1 MRSHVASF
9 SRGARCSPALSRARR
24 TDWLPAIAGPRR
36 SGRSLAVWLA
46 PAIALVGAALI
57 LPPTVLAQRAA
68 SSAARSRMVL
78 LDAMLRAEDERGHGG
93 AGVTPLLDG
102 VASAD
107 SAIRRIAVRGL
118 GRLERSDL
126 IDQIAPLLTDS
137 AGSVRAEAANAL
149 AQSVSATPPPGDS
162 QRIAGA
168 RAAVDSVFALL
179 IAPIRRERSPLVMGV
194 LARSIGRLPYTVPAQ
209 ARDAEEAIATIVGR
223 ASASSEPPASARAPA
238 PVLRGAAHGLYALAR
253 ARRTLGALTS
263 PSIAVLRTAAVYG
276 RDSAANAQATV
287 EEAAA
292 IRRLAWLALT
302 AAGHRD
308 ELLVRGAARD
318 PDPQVRR
325 LAVLY
330 LPNASD
336 VFLQREV
343 LRAAREDSSFLVR
356 VEWVRMYRQL
366 FATQDCGPLVQ
377 ATTDPSAQVRLA
389 AIDALGGRCLPPGPA
404 ADRLRAVANAA
415 PGGAGVAG
423 GAASWHQRA
432 HALVALARVD
442 SAGARPVIAR
452 EARAEEWHLRLYAA
466 RAAAAAHDAP
476 VLTALAQDTVANVRE
491 VALDGLSTVV
501 GHAADGIY
509 VAALESRDPQV
520 VLAAAR
526 ALRGAP
532 PRTALVPS
540 LAAALD
546 RLTAA
551 RRETSR
557 DPRMELLARISEMG
571 DSSLAPRLVPYLR
584 DVDPAVGA
592 RAMHLLSAWTRQNVV
607 SVVPAPSSP
616 VPLGALATGPAVR
629 LRLTIQ
635 TVAGPGT
642 VMLRLDP
649 ENAPATVARVVSL
662 ARAGYYNG
670 LTWHR
675 VVPDFVIQ
683 GGSPGA
689 NEYIGD
695 GPFLRDELGLASH
708 RRGTVGISTRGR
720 DTGDAQLF
728 VNLVDNYRLDH
739 DYTVVGAV
747 ESGMDVIDAVLEGDA
762 ISRVEV
768 LPGSPR

>member
-1 MRSHVASF
+1 MRSHIASC
-9 SRGARCSPALSRARR
+9 SRGARWSPAVSRARPS
-24 TDWLPAIAGPRR
+24 DWLLAMAGSHRA
-36 SGRSLAVWLA
+36 GWSLAGWLA

-57 LPPTVLAQRAA
+57 LPPTALAQRTA
-68 SSAARSRMVL
+68 SPAGRPRMVL

-107 SAIRRIAVRGL
+107 SGLRRIAVRGL
-118 GRLERSDL
+118 GRLERPDL
-126 IDQIAPLLTDS
+126 IDHIAPLLTDS
-137 AGSVRAEAANAL
+137 AESVRAEAANAL

-162 QRIAGA
+162 QRIAGV

-194 LARSIGRLPYTVPAQ
+194 LARSIGRLPYTMPAQ
-209 ARDAEEAIATIVGR
+209 ARDAEEAIASIVGR
-223 ASASSEPPASARAPA
+223 ASASSQPPASGRAPA

-276 RDSAANAQATV
+276 RDSAANAEPTV
-287 EEAAA
+287 EAAAA

-330 LPNASD
+330 LPNVSD

-343 LRAAREDSSFLVR
+343 LRTAREDSSFLVR
-356 VEWVRMYRQL
+356 VEWVRLYREL
-366 FATQDCGPLVQ
+366 FATQDCGPLAQ
-377 ATTDPSAQVRLA
+377 ATTDPNAHVRLV
-389 AIDALGGRCLPPGPA
+389 AIDALGGRCVPPGPA
-404 ADRLRAVANAA
+404 VERLRAVANAP
-415 PGGAGVAG
+415 PGVGVAA
-423 GAASWHQRA
+423 GAASWHERA

-452 EARAEEWHLRLYAA
+452 EARAEEWHRRLYAA

-491 VALDGLSTVV
+491 AALDGLSTVV

-509 VAALESRDPQV
+509 VAALGSRDAQV

-532 PRTALVPS
+532 SRTALVTS
-540 LAAALD
+540 LTAALD

-557 DPRMELLARISEMG
+557 DPRMELLARISELG

-584 DVDPAVGA
+584 DFDPAVGA
-592 RAMHLLSAWTRQNVV
+592 RAMHLLSAWTHQNVV

-616 VPLGALATGPAVR
+616 VPLGALTTGGAVR

-635 TVAGPGT
+635 TVAGAGT

-649 ENAPATVARVVSL
+649 ENAPATVARIVAL

-689 NEYIGD
+689 NEYIGA

-747 ESGMDVIDAVLEGDA
+747 ESGMDVIDAVLEGNA

-768 LPGSPR
+768 LAGSPR